1 MKKTKQKVKV
11 AQKVEAAAS
20 KRKTQLDLNPI
31 PLFEPQP
38 PPHAAVVKGKL
49 ELKLRTMELGQELK
63 GIPKTAVELHQI
75 VLQMRQRRYEATYQG
90 VLAYLKLL
98 QGDPSFYRKFGYGTI
113 DEYNLVYGIGTG
125 TYLAKLIALVKL
137 FEFKTFV
144 LVGNQLLNEMIL
156 KLMTVQASAAARK
169 RDIRLI
175 FERYCERYER
185 FDREA
190 FRHTVRS
197 YINEQYPPLTV
208 SAPAPAAGKKG
219 RKELLPASRG
229 SKNIAVGSSDE
240 TSDHKLHQKVC
251 PGCEWGDRNLH
262 EYEKLAGAYE
272 CYIRLLVRVIADVLN
287 GKHLLSHIDVP
298 IEVRAYRKLHG
309 LPAHP

>member
-113 DEYNLVYGIGTG
+113 Y
-125 TYLAKLIALVKL
+125 K
-137 FEFKTFV
+137 
-144 LVGNQLLNEMIL
+144 
-156 KLMTVQASAAARK
+156 
-169 RDIRLI
+169 
-175 FERYCERYER
+175 
-185 FDREA
+185 
-190 FRHTVRS
+190 
-197 YINEQYPPLTV
+197 
-208 SAPAPAAGKKG
+208 
-219 RKELLPASRG
+219 
-229 SKNIAVGSSDE
+229 
-240 TSDHKLHQKVC
+240 
-251 PGCEWGDRNLH
+251 
-262 EYEKLAGAYE
+262 
-272 CYIRLLVRVIADVLN
+272 
-287 GKHLLSHIDVP
+287 
-298 IEVRAYRKLHG
+298 
-309 LPAHP
+309 